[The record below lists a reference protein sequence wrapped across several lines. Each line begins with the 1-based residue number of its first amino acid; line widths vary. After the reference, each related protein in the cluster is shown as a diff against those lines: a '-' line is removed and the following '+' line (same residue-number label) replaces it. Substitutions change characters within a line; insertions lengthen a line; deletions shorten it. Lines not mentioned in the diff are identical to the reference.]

1 VFDKVLIANR
11 GEIAVR
17 IARTLRSLGVVSVGV
32 FSEADREAP
41 HVRACDEAVA
51 LGGLTPRESYL
62 RAELILDAA
71 ARTGAQAIH
80 PGFGFLSENAAFA
93 RAVADAGLTWI
104 GPPASAIELMGSKT
118 AAKRAAEEAG
128 VPVIPGLHRE
138 GLTDEDLIAFAAD
151 QRFPLLVKAAAGG
164 GGRGMRVVAAP
175 EALPEALAA
184 ARREAASAFGDDQ
197 LLIERYVETARHIEV
212 QVLADAHGNVVHLN
226 ERECSL
232 QRRHQKVV
240 EEAPSPVVDT
250 ALRAQLGA
258 ESVALA
264 KACGYVGV
272 GTIEFIADASD
283 AAEHFFLE
291 MNTRLQVEHPVTE
304 LITGVDLVELQ
315 LRVAAGESL
324 PFTQD
329 DVGVD
334 GHAIEAR
341 LYAETAAFL
350 PSAGRAIAVHL
361 PTDLPGV
368 RVDAALHAGMHIGTD
383 YDPMLAKLI
392 AHGPDRATA
401 LARLDRALA
410 RTAVLGLE
418 TNAWTLRG
426 LLGDADVRAGNMD
439 TAQVERIAPGLTGPP
454 EDEALAATGLLWALL
469 AHETAPDD
477 PFATRDGW
485 RASGQGRLHWHLVTS
500 GPAHPTEHNLVLHGD
515 HDEARIVLDDGA
527 REWAAAVARVD
538 AHTIAM
544 TLDGVRR
551 ALRYA
556 IAPDG
561 TIWVGRDGWA
571 LSVRQVT
578 GAADAA
584 ATTSGALVAPMPG
597 LVLAVRAPVGTAVS
611 EGDPV
616 VVMESMKM
624 ELVLAA
630 PMDGVVTEVAVKEGD
645 RVSVGAPLATVEP
658 STDDADQE
666 ATS

>member
-1 VFDKVLIANR
+1 MFERVLIANR

-17 IARTLRSLGVVSVGV
+17 IARTLRDLGIVSVGV
-32 FSEADREAP
+32 FSDADREAP
-41 HVRACDEAVA
+41 HVRACDEAIA
-51 LGGLTPRESYL
+51 LGGRTPRESYL
-62 RAELILDAA
+62 RAELILEAA
-71 ARTGAQAIH
+71 ERSGAQAIH

-93 RAVADAGLTWI
+93 RAVADAGLTWV

-128 VPVIPGLHRE
+128 VPVVPGLHRDD
-138 GLTDEDLIAFAAD
+138 LTDEDLIAFAAD
-151 QRFPLLVKAAAGG
+151 QTFPLLVKAAAGG
-164 GGRGMRVVAAP
+164 GGRGMRVVTRP
-175 EALPEALAA
+175 EDLPDALAA
-184 ARREAASAFGDDQ
+184 ARREAASAFGDEQ

-232 QRRHQKVV
+232 QRRHQKVI
-240 EEAPSPVVDT
+240 EEAPSPVVSAD
-250 ALRAQLGA
+250 LRARLGE

-264 KACGYVGV
+264 KACGYVGA
-272 GTIEFIADASD
+272 GTIEFIADA
-283 AAEHFFLE
+283 ANPEEHYFLE

-315 LRVAAGESL
+315 LRVAAGEPL
-324 PFTQD
+324 PLTQD
-329 DVGVD
+329 DIGVE
-334 GHAIEAR
+334 GHAVEAR

-350 PSAGRAIAVHL
+350 PSAGRVLAAYL
-361 PTDLPGV
+361 PDGTGV
-368 RVDAALHAGMHIGTD
+368 RVDAALDAGMDIGTD
-383 YDPMLAKLI
+383 YDPMLAKVI
-392 AHGPDRATA
+392 AHGPDRQTA

-418 TNAWTLRG
+418 TNAWPLRG
-426 LLGDADVRAGNMD
+426 LLADSGVRAGRMD
-439 TAQVERIAPGLTGPP
+439 TAMVERIASDLP
-454 EDEALAATGLLWALL
+454 EPDVEEALAATGLLWALL

-485 RASGQGRLHWHLVTS
+485 RAGGQGRLHWRLLAS
-500 GPAHPTEHNLVLHGD
+500 GSSAPVERDLVLHGD
-515 HDEARIVLDDGA
+515 HDAARIVLDEGA
-527 REWAAAVARVD
+527 REWTASVARVD
-538 AHTIAM
+538 PGTIAV

-551 ALRYA
+551 PVRYA

-571 LSVRQVT
+571 VGIRQVT

-584 ATTSGALVAPMPG
+584 ATTTGALAAPMPG
-597 LVLAVRAPVGTAVS
+597 LILAVRAPAGTAVS

-630 PMDGVVTEVAVKEGD
+630 PMDGVVAEVSVTEGD
-645 RVSVGAPLATVEP
+645 RVTVGQPLATVEP
-658 STDDADQE
+658 ADQE
-666 ATS
+666 PAA